1 LVIMGIVD
9 AFREYDAELKN
20 VQWSVSSI
28 SEKGELVVSC
38 WRQKLKFIKNE
49 RILQYTDELNRWR
62 EGSPGGTELKE
73 NLQDAYD
80 KETEVRLVIVDT
92 MEKSAVDES
101 TNLSK
106 IQKTYAVKKDVIGR
120 VREFDGNKYVI
131 DFQENSTK

>member
-1 LVIMGIVD
+1 MGIVD

>member
-1 LVIMGIVD
+1 MGIVD

-92 MEKSAVDES
+92 VEKSAVDES